1 MIVNLDLPQDLY
13 NRAAEIA
20 QKQQLSVTDVLA
32 TACAEH
38 IAAWDRLEQRAQR
51 GDRTKFL
58 KALAKVPDLPADEAD
73 RVNP

>member
-20 QKQQLSVTDVLA
+20 QQQQLSVTDVLA
-32 TACAEH
+32 AACAEH

-51 GDRTKFL
+51 GDRARFL
-58 KALAKVPDLPADEAD
+58 DVLAKVPNIPPDEAD
-73 RVNP
+73 RI